1 MAHDESC
8 SFHSKSS
15 AVAGSRS
22 KESSGEGWLAAAAAR
37 LSLQPCCMAS
47 NVDGEARVG
56 NDVKSGVCKTVDVV
70 SARKFGL
77 YDEDGAPAPGPA
89 A

>member
-22 KESSGEGWLAAAAAR
+22 KESSGEGWLAAAAAK

-56 NDVKSGVCKTVDVV
+56 YDVKSGACKTVVGV

-77 YDEDGAPAPGPA
+77 YDEGAALAPGPVA
-89 A
+89 